1 MSKEIIEY
9 NSNLIINETT
19 KNLYDT
25 NRAAYGANQEQY
37 GEWYR
42 AGINL
47 KQAIQA
53 LTGDFPCFVGDK
65 NEKGVYFSP
74 KKLGNLHGKTFFPVM
89 LLNRLHSGYGQ
100 FLSGLNKD
108 TITLETKVIAP
119 ATTDQGTTDQ
129 GTTDQGT
136 TDQGTTDQGTTD
148 QGTTDQGTTDT
159 VETITEEFETI
170 LDIIANLAKDV
181 ITKKKATKADLLLA
195 LRLINDHASGTYE
208 E

>member
-53 LTGDFPCFVGDK
+53 LTGDFPCFTGDK

-100 FLSGLNKD
+100 FLSNLNKD
-108 TITLETKVIAP
+108 TITLKTKVIAP
-119 ATTDQGTTDQ
+119 ATTDQGTTEQ
-129 GTTDQGT
+129 GTTEQS
-136 TDQGTTDQGTTD
+136 
-148 QGTTDQGTTDT
+148 TTDT
-159 VETITEEFETI
+159 VETVAEDTDTV
-170 LDIIANLAKDV
+170 LNIIADLAKDA
-181 ITKKKATKADLLLA
+181 INKKKSTKADLLTA
-195 LRLINDHASGTYE
+195 LESISKYATGTTN
-208 E
+208 